1 VYHGSV
7 IRRPLI
13 FLACTLFVSPFT
25 ASPLFSQNS
34 PQASSRHAR
43 GKEGMDPG
51 TLVNGVYRNE
61 GFGFSYKV
69 PFGWVDRTD
78 TMDDTSANSNQGK
91 TLLAVFEHP
100 PEATTENIN
109 SAVVIAVENTSAYPG
124 LKEAAQYFEPL
135 GEVFKAQGF
144 TTVEEPYEFTVG
156 TTKVVR
162 ADYKKEMGKLTMYQS
177 ALVMVHRV
185 RYIVCDTFLGSSEEE
200 VNELINNLSFGV
212 GKSVK

>member
-1 VYHGSV
+1 
-7 IRRPLI
+7 
-13 FLACTLFVSPFT
+13 
-25 ASPLFSQNS
+25 
-34 PQASSRHAR
+34 
-43 GKEGMDPG
+43 MDPG

-78 TMDDTSANSNQGK
+78 TMDDPANSNQGK

-109 SAVVIAVENTSAYPG
+109 SAVVIAVENASAYPG

-144 TTVEEPYEFTVG
+144 TTIEEPYEFTVG
-156 TTKVVR
+156 TTKMVR

-185 RYIVCDTFLGSSEEE
+185 RYSVCDTFLGSSEEE
-200 VNELINNLSFGV
+200 VNDLINNLNFGV
-212 GKSVK
+212 SKSVK